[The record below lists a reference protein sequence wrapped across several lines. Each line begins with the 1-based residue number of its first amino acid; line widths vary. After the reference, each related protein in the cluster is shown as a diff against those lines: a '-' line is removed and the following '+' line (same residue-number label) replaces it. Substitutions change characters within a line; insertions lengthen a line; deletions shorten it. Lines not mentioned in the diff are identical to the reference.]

1 MQFVQLSDE
10 FGFQN
15 ETRAPIIH
23 VLHLV
28 KTMKYLYYSQIISS
42 TENKREKNI
51 RTSSQVHDKFQYSN
65 YKNVLQ
71 KHEQSNKQEKF

>member
-28 KTMKYLYYSQIISS
+28 KIMKYLYYSQIIQ
-42 TENKREKNI
+42 KIKEKNI
-51 RTSSQVHDKFQYSN
+51 GTSSQVHDKFQYNN

>member
-10 FGFQN
+10 FGSQN

-28 KTMKYLYYSQIISS
+28 KIMTYLYYSQIIQ
-42 TENKREKNI
+42 KIKEKNI
-51 RTSSQVHDKFQYSN
+51 GTSSQVHDKFQYSN